1 MTDAQARRRGAWGVG
16 ILLVLLLAA
25 LLRVP
30 GLRWGLPDALH
41 PGYSWHPDELATLV
55 RARAIAIG
63 QLNPKQ
69 FIYGGTLYFSLL
81 NAFYYYGNQLR
92 GLLGGFNELGNALL
106 FGRCVFTAC
115 SLLTIVLTWRI
126 GVRLFPPLAGLL
138 AALFL
143 ALSPAHAFLAQNI
156 RPDELSALMGTLLVW
171 LGVVILQGQPSRD
184 RLHFAAAGLLLGFV
198 AALRLPLVVFGI
210 APTLAYMLRERDAGW
225 ASGLGTLLRWRLPLL
240 AVVAAGVYALASPY
254 SLLHPDLLRA
264 GVAVQSGFQTGSFA
278 DAAGRGP
285 GIYQYGWL
293 ALRQALGIP
302 LHLLALAGVLL
313 AAVCR
318 NPSRLLL
325 LAAALAYF
333 IPVTLVSWVVVRY
346 TVPVLPLLSLL
357 AADALVSLAAR
368 GPGWRH
374 LAAAA
379 AAGIVAWTLLGDLA
393 FLKVQAGRNV
403 RELAADWI
411 VANVPRSGSVVEVQ
425 QYSSD
430 VFLNPT
436 IPAGYR
442 HFEFELGTG
451 VDSLLLDDSPRHDYV
466 VVNSATYRNMDRLG
480 ARNPQNGAYALQ
492 QVLDGGH
499 YQVAAEITVPVRLLG
514 VDYSD
519 QFTSQD
525 FTVINPG
532 ERIYRY
538 VGPPAQK
545 APAPG

>member
-1 MTDAQARRRGAWGVG
+1 MAAVQARRRGAWGVG
-16 ILLVLLLAA
+16 IVLVLLLAA

-41 PGYSWHPDELATLV
+41 PGYSWHPDEIATLV
-55 RARAIAIG
+55 FARAMAIG
-63 QLNPKQ
+63 QLVPKQ

-81 NAFYYYGNQLR
+81 NAFYYYGNLLR
-92 GLLGGFNELGNALL
+92 GLLGGVNEMGNALL
-106 FGRCVFTAC
+106 LGRCIFTAC

-126 GVRLFPPLAGLL
+126 GVRLFNPVTGLL

-143 ALSPAHAFLAQNI
+143 ALSPAHAFLAQTV
-156 RPDELSALMGTLLVW
+156 RPDELSALMGVLLVW
-171 LGVVILQGQPSRD
+171 LGVVILQGQRSGD
-184 RLHFAAAGLLLGFV
+184 RLHFAAAGLLLGLV

-210 APTLAYMLRERDAGW
+210 APTLAYVLRERDAGW
-225 ASGLGTLLRWRLPLL
+225 ASGLGALLRWRLPLL
-240 AVVAAGVYALASPY
+240 AVVAATVYAFASPY

-264 GVAVQSGFQTGSFA
+264 GMEVQSGYQKGSFA
-278 DAAGRGP
+278 DAVGRGP

-293 ALRQALGIP
+293 ALRDALGAP
-302 LHLLALAGVLL
+302 LHLLALGGVLL
-313 AAVCR
+313 ALVRR

-325 LAAALAYF
+325 LAAALDYF

-368 GPGWRH
+368 GPGWRRF
-374 LAAAA
+374 AAAA
-379 AAGIVAWTLLGDLA
+379 VAGIAAWTLLGDLA
-393 FLKVQAGRNV
+393 FLRIQTGRNA

-411 VANVPRSGSVVEVQ
+411 VANVPRGASVVEVQ
-425 QYSSD
+425 QYGRD
-430 VFLNPT
+430 VYLNPT
-436 IPAGYR
+436 IPTGYR
-442 HFEFELGTG
+442 HFEFGLGTG
-451 VDSLLLDDSPRHDYV
+451 VDQLLLDDSPDHDYV

-492 QVLDGGH
+492 QVLDSGH
-499 YQVAAEITVPVRLLG
+499 YEIAAEIAVPVRLLG
-514 VDYSD
+514 IDYSA

-525 FTVINPG
+525 FNIINPG

-538 VGPPAQK
+538 VATPAQK
-545 APAPG
+545 TAAPG